1 MADEHYKEVLFWK
14 FCKKCKHS
22 RKKENEE
29 PCASCLED
37 HHNPNSHRPTFFEE
51 DKQK

>member
-1 MADEHYKEVLFWK
+1 MTDEHYKEVLFWK

-29 PCASCLED
+29 PCATCLED
-37 HHNPNSHRPTFFEE
+37 HHNPASHRPTFFEE
-51 DKQK
+51 AEKK